1 MSFKDWRKLT
11 PFYFYTA
18 VVALLLIATSRHTE
32 FSRSS
37 ILILMLSGFLSWG
50 LVEYILHRFVF
61 HLETVPV
68 LGGKFANTS
77 HLAHHENPK
86 DKNDLFANLKMSV
99 PIASVYW
106 LLAWVAMRNWMAAS
120 YLLTGL
126 VAGYFLY
133 EWLHFQAHH
142 GRSRLPVLRYLL
154 KYHLLHHYRTP
165 ERRFGVTSPFFDLL
179 FGTPAD
185 LRGER

>member
-1 MSFKDWRKLT
+1 MSIKDWRKLT

-18 VVALLLIATSRHTE
+18 VVGLLLAATSARTE
-32 FSRSS
+32 SS
-37 ILILMLSGFLSWG
+37 KSGVLILMTSGFLSWG

-61 HLETVPV
+61 HRETVPL
-68 LGGKFANTS
+68 LGGRFVDSS

-86 DKNDLFANLKMSV
+86 DKNDLFANLSMSL
-99 PIASVYW
+99 PIATVYW
-106 LLAWVAMRNWMAAS
+106 LLAWSALGNWMRAS

-142 GRSRLPVLRYLL
+142 GRSRLPFLRYLR
-154 KYHLLHHYRTP
+154 KYHLMHHYRTP
-165 ERRFGVTSPFFDLL
+165 DRRFGVTSPFFDLL
-179 FGTPAD
+179 CGTFS
-185 LRGER
+185 LRK